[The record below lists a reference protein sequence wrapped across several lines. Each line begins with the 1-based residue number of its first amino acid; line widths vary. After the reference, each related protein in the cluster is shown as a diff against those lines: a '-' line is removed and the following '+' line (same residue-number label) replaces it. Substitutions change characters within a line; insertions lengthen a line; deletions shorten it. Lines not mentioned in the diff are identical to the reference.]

1 MNLVK
6 SVLYEVQI
14 QLRHFVLIHFIL
26 LQFFIMALTFKHC
39 TQFLKI
45 GARRYTTGILTKVHS
60 TNAQIYRISKN
71 FNCTHAQVPSST
83 EVTVISS
90 NSQAASDVAK
100 GFSLVDDFITKEEEQ
115 ELYNEVH
122 PYLRKLRYEFDHW
135 DNAIQGYR
143 ETERQTWSE
152 SNKKIIQR
160 IRSFAFSDT
169 VQHLE
174 HVHVLDLSK
183 DGHIKPHVDSVRFCG
198 STIAGVSLLSS
209 CVFKLVH
216 TKDDKMYAHCLV
228 KPRSLYIMTDVIRY
242 DYTHEVLANEQSIYN
257 GEHVE
262 KDRRISIICR
272 SEPNA
277 KDNE

>member
-1 MNLVK
+1 
-6 SVLYEVQI
+6 
-14 QLRHFVLIHFIL
+14 
-26 LQFFIMALTFKHC
+26 MALTFKHC
-39 TQFLKI
+39 TRFLKI
-45 GARRYTTGILTKVHS
+45 GARRYTTRILAKVHS
-60 TNAQIYRISKN
+60 TNAQVYCISKN
-71 FNCTHAQVPSST
+71 FNSTHAQVPSST

-90 NSQAASDVAK
+90 NSQAASDVTK

-115 ELYNEVH
+115 KLYDEVH
-122 PYLRKLRYEFDHW
+122 SYLRKLRYEFDHW
-135 DNAIQGYR
+135 DNAIQGFR

-152 SNKKIIQR
+152 SNQKIIQR
-160 IRSFAFSDT
+160 IRSYAFSDT
-169 VQHLE
+169 AQHLE

-198 STIAGVSLLSS
+198 STIAGVSLLSP

-216 TKDDKMYAHCLV
+216 TNDDTMYAHCLV
-228 KPRSLYIMTDVIRY
+228 KPRSLYIMKGVIRY
-242 DYTHEVLANEQSIYN
+242 DYTHEVLASEQSIYN

-277 KDNE
+277 KDNEWCMVHICSVKEKKIKHYIN